1 MNALEQNHEGRETV
15 DALQSYYRSGEN
27 DLRQDFFLPC
37 LTHSNWYRRAAGYF
51 SSTALVSWAGILPS
65 LVASRATHIDLLVS
79 PEVPEPD
86 LKALK
91 TVASESDR
99 DRVRQRLAD
108 TIVLD
113 ATQFKSTTADVELRI
128 RLFTWLVASGRL
140 TLRFAFPHHVEQ
152 ARIYHEKIGLFSFPW
167 GAKVAFTGSA
177 NETEGGHSDNWESL
191 DVFRDWVPADRER
204 VEIKEKQF
212 TDAWEGVACGLR
224 VLPLSPEA
232 MARLKER
239 APNTWPTAS
248 PPDKQPLI
256 APARW
261 RHQDDAVAAFLTRE
275 RGVLEMATGTGKTR
289 TALRI
294 VRDLVTTDQI
304 STIIVAMDGNDLMDQ
319 WYDQLTPL
327 SQGLGRAL
335 SVARQ
340 YGPHKERDQ
349 FLLDPANTIL
359 LASRPNLRPALAA
372 LSQPQGERT
381 LLIHDEVHRLGSP
394 GNRTEL
400 AGLSDRVRFRL
411 GLSATPEREYDQ
423 DGTAFIEQHVGPVIY
438 RFELQDAIER
448 GILSPF
454 DYHPIEWRPDQDD
467 RERIRQ
473 LYKRKS
479 AREAAGKPMS
489 QEEFWIEL
497 SNVYKTSKVKTP
509 LFRDFVHEHPE
520 LLERCIVFVPT
531 TEYGDDVLE
540 IVHQYRHD
548 FHTYY
553 ADDGS
558 ETLRRFAR
566 GDLECLI
573 TCHRLSEGID
583 IQSLRSVFLLSS
595 DRARLETI
603 QRIGRCL
610 RVDPLNPAKRAQVV
624 DFVRIRD
631 PNDSARDPTSDEVRR
646 DWLLDLA
653 SLQPEVSP

>member
-1 MNALEQNHEGRETV
+1 
-15 DALQSYYRSGEN
+15 
-27 DLRQDFFLPC
+27 
-37 LTHSNWYRRAAGYF
+37 
-51 SSTALVSWAGILPS
+51 
-65 LVASRATHIDLLVS
+65 
-79 PEVPEPD
+79 
-86 LKALK
+86 
-91 TVASESDR
+91 
-99 DRVRQRLAD
+99 
-108 TIVLD
+108 
-113 ATQFKSTTADVELRI
+113 
-128 RLFTWLVASGRL
+128 
-140 TLRFAFPHHVEQ
+140 
-152 ARIYHEKIGLFSFPW
+152 
-167 GAKVAFTGSA
+167 
-177 NETEGGHSDNWESL
+177 
-191 DVFRDWVPADRER
+191 
-204 VEIKEKQF
+204 
-212 TDAWEGVACGLR
+212 
-224 VLPLSPEA
+224 